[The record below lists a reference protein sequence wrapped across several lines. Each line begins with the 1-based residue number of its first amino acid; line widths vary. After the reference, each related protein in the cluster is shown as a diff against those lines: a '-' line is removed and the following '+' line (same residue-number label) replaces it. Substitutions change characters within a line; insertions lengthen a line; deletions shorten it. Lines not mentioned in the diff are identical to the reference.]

1 VQVQR
6 NSGFRTPIRCLVAVR
21 PGDRFTITGLAGT
34 FLKIGAAS
42 LLVRAVLAAGA
53 MLLFLVAAAVVYI
66 AR

>member
-1 VQVQR
+1 
-6 NSGFRTPIRCLVAVR
+6 LVAVR
-21 PGDRFTITGLAGT
+21 PGDRFTITGLAGA

-53 MLLFLVAAAVVYI
+53 MLLFLVIAAVVYI